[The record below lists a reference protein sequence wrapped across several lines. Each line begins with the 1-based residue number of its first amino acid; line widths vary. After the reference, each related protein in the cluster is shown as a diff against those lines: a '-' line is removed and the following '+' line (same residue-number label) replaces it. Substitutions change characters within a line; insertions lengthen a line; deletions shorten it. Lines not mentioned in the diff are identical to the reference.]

1 MIKSLTKYQIKNL
14 YEITHKKKYKFPET
28 TKELLKLCHVEYQEK
43 LSALENK
50 MKQNDFG
57 LFKSAEYFVY
67 EQMKNNLL
75 KDDVWDL
82 QWKLEH
88 FEECYDKEMSKS
100 YLIDIDDEDCCYI
113 DKLEKTN

>member
-14 YEITHKKKYKFPET
+14 YEITHKEKYKFPET

-88 FEECYDKEMSKS
+88 FEEILNLSFCSSFWNK
-100 YLIDIDDEDCCYI
+100 C
-113 DKLEKTN
+113 KL